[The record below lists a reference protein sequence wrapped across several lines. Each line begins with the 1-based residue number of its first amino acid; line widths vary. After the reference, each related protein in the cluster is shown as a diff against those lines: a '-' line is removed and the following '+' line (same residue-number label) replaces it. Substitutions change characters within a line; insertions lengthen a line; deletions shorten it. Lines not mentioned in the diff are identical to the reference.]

1 MPGVRTVW
9 LLGSDRSLD
18 VLYEALRGEGAEVDR
33 LGPPQV
39 QSWLEQV
46 DAGKTPSTLPSL
58 LVASAALA
66 WQDDGLLLR
75 TLAEHQPWRFLPLVV
90 VANADDAAR
99 WLGGH
104 PAGRGPR
111 TRRRADLRPLLVAHD
126 AAARDRPRRAALTRL
141 TDSPSRCP
149 RGSASLPVGSPH
161 AVQNLDSVDGR
172 YTGFGV
178 QVLEI
183 KR

>member
-1 MPGVRTVW
+1 MPAVRTVW

-46 DAGKTPSTLPSL
+46 QAGQTPSTLPSL

-90 VANADDAAR
+90 VANADDSARCDRSYDLGAAGWVVIPTDEGQAREAGQTFARYWLRTTLLPEIGPAAR
-99 WLGGH
+99 L
-104 PAGRGPR
+104 
-111 TRRRADLRPLLVAHD
+111 
-126 AAARDRPRRAALTRL
+126 
-141 TDSPSRCP
+141 
-149 RGSASLPVGSPH
+149 
-161 AVQNLDSVDGR
+161 
-172 YTGFGV
+172 
-178 QVLEI
+178 
-183 KR
+183 